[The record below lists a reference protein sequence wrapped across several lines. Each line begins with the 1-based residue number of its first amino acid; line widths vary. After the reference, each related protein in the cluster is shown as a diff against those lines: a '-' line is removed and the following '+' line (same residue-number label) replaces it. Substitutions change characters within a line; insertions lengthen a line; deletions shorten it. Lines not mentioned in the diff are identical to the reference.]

1 MIAIL
6 GGSGLDRWP
15 QLGPLT
21 PQSVST
27 PYGEPAAPLLC
38 GHVDG
43 VAVCFLPRHGAAHNL
58 PPHRINYRANL
69 WALKQAGA
77 RAVLAVATVGSIPAH
92 IPPGALVLP
101 DQIVDYTHGRE
112 ATFFDGDSLD
122 HAGGRVEH
130 IEFTEPYDAGLRG
143 ALRTAAADTGI
154 ALIDGATYAATQG
167 PRLETRAE
175 IDRLER
181 DGCHIVGMT
190 GMPEAALA
198 RELALPYACLAVV
211 ANRAAGRGGS
221 SLLAEIEQHL
231 AGGIAAAQRLLMAAL
246 PGLAATCQPDPGNT
260 PEPGCPL

>member
-15 QLGPLT
+15 QLGRLT
-21 PQSVST
+21 PKPVDT
-27 PYGEPAAPLLC
+27 PYGAPAAPPLR
-38 GHVDG
+38 GAIENVP
-43 VAVCFLPRHGAAHNL
+43 VCFLPRHGPDHSL

-69 WALKQAGA
+69 WALKVAGA
-77 RAVLAVATVGSIPAH
+77 RAVVAVATVGAIAPDM
-92 IPPGALVLP
+92 PPGALVLP

-112 ATFFDGDSLD
+112 ATYFDGAD
-122 HAGGRVEH
+122 GRVEH
-130 IEFTEPYDAGLRG
+130 VEFTEPYHPTVRA
-143 ALRTAAADTGI
+143 ALREAAADCGVP
-154 ALIDGATYAATQG
+154 LIDGATYAATQG

-211 ANRAAGRGGS
+211 ANRAAGRGGP
-221 SLLAEIEQHL
+221 SLLAEIELHL
-231 AGGIAAAQRLLMAAL
+231 GTGIAAAQRLLLATLPRLYAAL
-246 PGLAATCQPDPGNT
+246 R
-260 PEPGCPL
+260 E

>member
-1 MIAIL
+1 MIAII

-15 QLGPLT
+15 QLGALT
-21 PQSVST
+21 AQAVDT

-38 GHVDG
+38 GQIDG
-43 VAVCFLPRHGAAHNL
+43 VAVCFLPRHGAGHSL

-69 WALKQAGA
+69 WALKLAGA
-77 RAVLAVATVGSIPAH
+77 RVVVAVATVGSIPAH

-101 DQIVDYTHGRE
+101 DQIIDYTHGRE
-112 ATFFDGDSLD
+112 ATYSDGDGTGSC
-122 HAGGRVEH
+122 VEH
-130 IEFTEPYDAGLRG
+130 IEFTEPYDAGVRS
-143 ALRTAAADTGI
+143 ALRAAAIDNGI

-211 ANRAAGRGGS
+211 ANRAAGRGRS

-231 AGGIAAAQRLLMAAL
+231 AGGIAAAQQLLLAAL
-246 PGLAATCQPDPGNT
+246 PRLTATQGN
-260 PEPGCPL
+260 P